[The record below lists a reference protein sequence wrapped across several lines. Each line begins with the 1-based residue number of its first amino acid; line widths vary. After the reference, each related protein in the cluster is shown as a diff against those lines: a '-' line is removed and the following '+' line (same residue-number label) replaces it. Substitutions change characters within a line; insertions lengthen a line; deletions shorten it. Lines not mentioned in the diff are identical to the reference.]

1 MGLYLAQ
8 LPPAEL
14 ARLKAELAETLIEY
28 FCYPRFM
35 DYRMNTLRMRPV
47 DRSKRQEVWS
57 FLSSFDFGP
66 WGRVDV
72 QSPDFQR
79 LVERLLIQFIQ
90 RNRAFFGNQGR
101 KRMTDVRTL
110 ISSSS
115 MAVTEGLRA
124 HLTGRK
130 SSQPFGSPRPVVSWA
145 SLKVTPDLGW
155 EQVANAT
162 QQLQQQLQEL
172 RGDIP
177 AEGDVTS
184 RPGQIPSSLF
194 SSTPAAPPRRSPRN
208 RASANGSGKVQAVTT
223 PTPPNLPNPPAP
235 PFSPVQPAPP
245 SRFAQ
250 RADHPVPS
258 TPFVEP
264 SPPPLRS
271 DGTFS
276 HIEEVET
283 IPFTGEPPH
292 NLAGQMSFPQQA
304 PHPSPAPG
312 AEPTSPQ
319 AMPLPAPASMRE
331 LSKTPSTSL
340 AGVQGT
346 TGALAKP
353 DTIVVSDEDV
363 VIFEQM
369 KYQLLVWLRIEAVRL
384 GIDIADQPPLQLID
398 LLRDQEGFDDT
409 RLQVVTTLLHLA
421 DSVVAKGQAALID
434 YKQAMMFYL
443 MHTRRAR

>member
-28 FCYPRFM
+28 FCYPRFL
-35 DYRMNTLRMRPV
+35 DYRTNTLRMRPV

-57 FLSSFDFGP
+57 FLSSYDFGP

-110 ISSSS
+110 IGSSS
-115 MAVTEGLRA
+115 MLVTEGLRG
-124 HLTGRK
+124 HLTGHK

-145 SLKVTPDLGW
+145 SLKVGTDLSW
-155 EQVANAT
+155 EQVANTT
-162 QQLQQQLQEL
+162 QQIQQQLLEL
-172 RGDIP
+172 RGDIQ
-177 AEGDVTS
+177 AEGDDAPRPYQAPSS
-184 RPGQIPSSLF
+184 RPAAM
-194 SSTPAAPPRRSPRN
+194 PAAPPRRSPRN
-208 RASANGSGKVQAVTT
+208 RASSNGSGKVQAVAS
-223 PTPPNLPNPPAP
+223 PTPPNLPA
-235 PFSPVQPAPP
+235 SPAPP

-250 RADHPVPS
+250 QEGHPVPS

-264 SPPPLRS
+264 SPPPTRTDS
-271 DGTFS
+271 TIR

-283 IPFTGEPPH
+283 VPFTDEPPH
-292 NLAGQMSFPQQA
+292 NVAGQMSFPQQA
-304 PHPSPAPG
+304 SHPSPAPRT
-312 AEPTSPQ
+312 EPSSPE
-319 AMPLPAPASMRE
+319 ALPSQVPASMRE
-331 LSKTPSTSL
+331 LSKTPSMSL
-340 AGVQGT
+340 TGVQGT
-346 TGALAKP
+346 TGALTKP
-353 DTIVVSDEDV
+353 ADNDTIVVSDEDV

-369 KYQLLVWLRIEAVRL
+369 KYQLLVWLRIEVVRL
-384 GIDIADQPPLQLID
+384 GIEIADRTPLQLID

-409 RLQVVTTLLHLA
+409 RLQVVTTLLQLA
-421 DSVVAKGQAALID
+421 DSVSAKGQAALID
-434 YKQAMMFYL
+434 YKQTMMFYL